1 MGNKIVL
8 EELKHVIL
16 KNENFDEIVEDE
28 LIPKYG
34 WEIVEKALFDI
45 LLDDA
50 SSEKEYSAVADI
62 FWSAVLS
69 KEKIDK
75 EKTVGL
81 LYYRLGDINAPYENN
96 TIWSISSEL
105 YNLDYADSEFN
116 PLKDKKILDELAEYD
131 IYIK

>member
-1 MGNKIVL
+1 MENKIVL

-105 YNLDYADSEFN
+105 YHLDYTDSEFN